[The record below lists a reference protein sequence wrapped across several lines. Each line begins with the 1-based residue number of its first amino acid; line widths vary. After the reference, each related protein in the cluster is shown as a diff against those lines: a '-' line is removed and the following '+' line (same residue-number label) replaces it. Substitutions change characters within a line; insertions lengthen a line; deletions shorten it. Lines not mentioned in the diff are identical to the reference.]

1 MSMQLFRLD
10 ASINPDGSAS
20 RAIGDIVEAEWRSAH
35 PDGTVAR
42 RDIGAEPL
50 PADAWPTAV
59 KAAWTPEDALT
70 EHQRESLGLARELA
84 AELRSADAVLAT
96 VPLYNFGVAQHA
108 KVWIDLAIAGAEQAN
123 EPLLAGKPVV
133 LALVRGGAYGP
144 GTPRD
149 GWDHSTGYLRR
160 IFGDVWG
167 GDLTLIEREF
177 TLVGVNPALDEFK
190 DLAAQLKDQAHS
202 AARDAGRTL
211 ATVPAPAA

>member
-1 MSMQLFRLD
+1 
-10 ASINPDGSAS
+10 
-20 RAIGDIVEAEWRSAH
+20 
-35 PDGTVAR
+35 
-42 RDIGAEPL
+42 
-50 PADAWPTAV
+50 
-59 KAAWTPEDALT
+59 
-70 EHQRESLGLARELA
+70 
-84 AELRSADAVLAT
+84 
-96 VPLYNFGVAQHA
+96 LYNFGVAQHV

-133 LALVRGGAYGP
+133 LAVVRGGAYGP

-149 GWDHSTGYLRR
+149 GWDHSTSYLRR

>member
-1 MSMQLFRLD
+1 MQLFRLD

-35 PDGTVAR
+35 PGGTVLR
-42 RDIGAEPL
+42 RDLGSEPL
-50 PADAWPTAV
+50 PGDAWPAAV
-59 KAAWTPEDALT
+59 KAAWIPEDAQT
-70 EHQRESLGLARELA
+70 ERQRESLGLARELA

-96 VPLYNFGVAQHA
+96 VPLYNFGVAQHV
-108 KVWIDLAIAGAEQAN
+108 KVWIDLAIAGAGQAN
-123 EPLLAGKPVV
+123 EPLLEGKPVV
-133 LALVRGGAYGP
+133 LAIVRGGAYGP

-167 GDLTLIEREF
+167 GDLTLVEREF

-190 DLAAQLKDQAHS
+190 DHAAQLKDQAHS

-211 ATVPAPAA
+211 ATVPASAA

>member
-1 MSMQLFRLD
+1 MSMELFRLD

-35 PDGTVAR
+35 PDSTVVR
-42 RDIGAEPL
+42 RDLGSEPL

-59 KAAWTPEDALT
+59 KAAWTPADSLT
-70 EHQRESLGLARELA
+70 EQQRGSLGLARGLA

-96 VPLYNFGVAQHA
+96 VPLYNFGVAQHV

-133 LALVRGGAYGP
+133 LAVVRGGAYGP

-149 GWDHSTGYLRR
+149 GWDHSTSYLRR